1 MDIIMAYASGLLPDE
16 GVNPTLIDDIRAEMV
31 IALPGLKNAKFRRM
45 AEMSTKLVSHDM
57 FPGETM
63 AIISAQKLC
72 RQLLAIYEQENS
84 QCAIK

>member
-16 GVNPTLIDDIRAEMV
+16 AINYQIADAINAEASISM
-31 IALPGLKNAKFRRM
+31 PGLTKAKFSRM
-45 AEMSTKLVSHDM
+45 AEMSIKLVSHDM